1 MSQAEKSAYYRELK
15 EAGVAFSRPYRE
27 YTTDELRAA
36 VLKLRAQQPQPEPE
50 TPAEADWPMP
60 DWNEPEPAPRAEP
73 KPAPKQPPAPPRTS
87 TPREQ
92 YAAQRAYQPNEE
104 QPLRTDPETGF
115 IWYREEVQKPAFPKP
130 RARRKLT
137 YVDPGVKVQTAVA
150 DKFIESFEVAGNENR
165 TGEVR
170 ITMPSYQVGVYKD
183 PRYPFKIHVY
193 NGTKGFDLFDVQ
205 KFYGGADLVPT
216 DIKRMYV
223 ENDLCYDIR
232 TVIRSIQSEYRDQQ
246 LGGQR

>member
-36 VLKLRAQQPQPEPE
+36 VRKLRAQHPEPE
-50 TPAEADWPMP
+50 PDPPAEA
-60 DWNEPEPAPRAEP
+60 AEP
-73 KPAPKQPPAPPRTS
+73 KPAPKEAPKPAPKQQPVPPRS
-87 TPREQ
+87 SAPREQ
-92 YAAQRAYQPNEE
+92 YAAQRAYQAGEE
-104 QPLRTDPETGF
+104 QPLRTDPDTGF
-115 IWYREEVQKPAFPKP
+115 IWFREEVQKPAFPKP

-216 DIKRMYV
+216 GIKRMYV

-246 LGGQR
+246 LGAQR